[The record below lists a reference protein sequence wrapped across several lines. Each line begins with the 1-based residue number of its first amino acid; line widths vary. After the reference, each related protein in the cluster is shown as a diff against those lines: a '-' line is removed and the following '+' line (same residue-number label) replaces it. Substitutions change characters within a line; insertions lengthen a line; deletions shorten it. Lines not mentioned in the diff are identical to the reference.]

1 MKKTTILTL
10 ITALTLSISPVFAQT
25 LIQET
30 SASDSTVDDIIA
42 EIEQAKSA
50 ATKLKAAK
58 AAAET
63 VVPAQE
69 ETVLTAEIAKSASEA
84 DALAKDTKSASE
96 AIEEEEVAVTAE
108 TTKPASETAALPK
121 EVQELPKPATEVK
134 EKIVAVQEKQEEKEE
149 EAPRRLTITI
159 PTVPET
165 PKAIKLSSELRLV
178 DEHGHII
185 IKNLNTLYPE
195 RKEIIFSTN
204 VAPERFNK
212 KNKDKDKEEV
222 TLLGSVDNAR
232 VTAYLQSPLLSVDE
246 VIAKL
251 KQEKFEILSTFK
263 VDKKGTVTS
272 IVYTNDAIKSA
283 ASKNMRG
290 FAGALRIVVDNEN
303 KLVNISNPIYMLK
316 AFMQK
321 EYNPSV
327 AQKVLTQIHNV
338 FPDLKA
344 STEVVKFL
352 ALERYQFM
360 ENMPFYQDMKVVAE
374 AKNAELL
381 KRAQK
386 SKKIVYEQ
394 HLDNGSIILGVELG
408 SRTSKF
414 VKKIGYQNS
423 GLLPYPVL
431 IENGEA
437 KILAPQYYIAVMY
450 PKLKM
455 SKFMTIATV
464 PGAINKDIDKI
475 FR

>member
-1 MKKTTILTL
+1 MTKTSILTL
-10 ITALTLSISPVFAQT
+10 ITALALSINPVFAET
-25 LIQET
+25 LIQGT
-30 SASDSTVDDIIA
+30 SDSDSVVDEIIA
-42 EIEQAKSA
+42 EIEQAKRDA
-50 ATKLKAAK
+50 KKL
-58 AAAET
+58 
-63 VVPAQE
+63 
-69 ETVLTAEIAKSASEA
+69 
-84 DALAKDTKSASE
+84 KDTKENKNLAPE
-96 AIEEEEVAVTAE
+96 IVKIIEPT
-108 TTKPASETAALPK
+108 P
-121 EVQELPKPATEVK
+121 ELK
-134 EKIVAVQEKQEEKEE
+134 EKPVVQEKVVVVEKNQNTKVQNN
-149 EAPRRLTITI
+149 LTIT
-159 PTVPET
+159 VPSPPEV
-165 PKAIKLSSELRLV
+165 PKAVKLSSELPLV
-178 DEHGHII
+178 DKHGHII
-185 IKNLNTLYPE
+185 LQNLKTLYPP
-195 RKEIIFSTN
+195 RKEVVFSTN

-212 KNKDKDKEEV
+212 KNKEKEKV
-222 TLLGSVDNAR
+222 TLIGSVDNAR

-263 VDKKGTVTS
+263 VDKKGAITS
-272 IVYTNDAIKSA
+272 IVYTNDAIKKA
-283 ASKNMRG
+283 ASTNMRG
-290 FAGALRIVVDNEN
+290 FAGTLRIVVDTEN

-327 AQKVLTQIHNV
+327 AEKVLSQIHNV
-338 FPDLKA
+338 FSDLKA
-344 STEVVKFL
+344 SKEIVKFL

-450 PKLKM
+450 PQLKM

-464 PGAINKDIDKI
+464 PGAITKDIDKI